1 MQFSIRYALTG
12 KSRECEA
19 EVCYRTGKLVA
30 GYWLDDES
38 EMTDDDLLM
47 VEEVYERE
55 LYEEAIG
62 YAAEEAYD
70 RWKDCNEQ

>member
-1 MQFSIRYALTG
+1 MQFSIRCALTG

-19 EVCYRTGKLVA
+19 EVCFRTARLVS

-38 EMTDDDLLM
+38 EMSDDDLLM
-47 VEEVYERE
+47 VEEAYERE

-70 RWKDCNEQ
+70 RWKDSRYE